1 MATNSKGN
9 NITKSVAMP
18 PELWAEVEAR
28 FTKMRLGF
36 SEYVRWLL
44 ERDLKERGV
53 MVHSEDP
60 GEAGIYPKHSPAS
73 LTLNDVLI
81 KHGQADGLPRVE
93 LKTKQSREV
102 SKPMRRKGP

>member
-1 MATNSKGN
+1 
-9 NITKSVAMP
+9 MP
-18 PELWAEVEAR
+18 PELWADVAAR

-60 GEAGIYPKHSPAS
+60 GGAEWRGER
-73 LTLNDVLI
+73 LVLY
-81 KHGQADGLPRVE
+81 DGGRTPTAEEIARLRE
-93 LKTKQSREV
+93 RLKR
-102 SKPMRRKGP
+102 

>member
-1 MATNSKGN
+1 
-9 NITKSVAMP
+9 MP
-18 PELWAEVEAR
+18 PELWADVAAR

-36 SEYVRWLL
+36 SQYVRWLL

-81 KHGQADGLPRVE
+81 NHGKADRPPRVE
-93 LKTKQSREV
+93 LKSNPTREATKPV
-102 SKPMRRKGP
+102 RRKIT